1 MAIAYTICYHFGFL
15 STNKMTVGETL
26 RMLEKS
32 ENYTLDRVRISDEFI
47 NMVKN
52 MLPSDYERIADKEE
66 AYLKFLSDFKT
77 LRQAE

>member
-1 MAIAYTICYHFGFL
+1 
-15 STNKMTVGETL
+15 MTVGETL

-47 NMVKN
+47 DMVKN
-52 MLPSDYERIADKEE
+52 MLPSDYERIADKED
-66 AYLKFLSDFKT
+66 AYVKFISDFNT

>member
-1 MAIAYTICYHFGFL
+1 MLSLRLL

-52 MLPSDYERIADKEE
+52 MLPSDYEKIADKEE

>member
-1 MAIAYTICYHFGFL
+1 
-15 STNKMTVGETL
+15 
-26 RMLEKS
+26 MLEKS

-77 LRQAE
+77 LRQAEW